1 MTRDE
6 KVQKYI
12 DSLSDEEMISRM
24 ADHIWDCWDRSSLVD
39 ATIDSIGLR
48 SMSRSDLADEFYD
61 WFECDIF
68 DDEAFDDD
76 EEDEEDDSD
85 YTVDLSVIP
94 LKCTCGGFGA
104 HSDWCDLITGIHT
117 PEVY

>member
-6 KVQKYI
+6 KIQKYL
-12 DSLSDEEMISRM
+12 DSLSHEEMIECM
-24 ADHIWDCWDRSSLVD
+24 GDHIRDCWDFSSLID
-39 ATIDSIGLR
+39 AAIDSMGLR
-48 SMSRSDLADEFYD
+48 VMSRSDLANEFYN

-76 EEDEEDDSD
+76 EEDDSD
-85 YTVDLSVIP
+85 YTVDLSAVP